1 MPGASLCA
9 STRCGGSSRAA
20 ASALKKTIYATEQD
34 RPDIAR
40 RRYWWQKYQTR
51 IDPSRFVFIDETWV
65 KTNMTRLRG
74 WFQKGQVLLS
84 KVTSGHWKTITF
96 IAALRLDGMT
106 APFTIRG
113 PINRDSFETYVEK
126 VLCPTLRPR
135 DVVIMDNL
143 NSHKGKFVRNM
154 IRKAGA
160 HLFFLPAY
168 SPDMNAIEQ
177 VFAKIKTLLRKAD
190 ARTEEELND
199 EIAKLLKTIQP
210 TECAN
215 YIRNAGYTST

>member
-1 MPGASLCA
+1 
-9 STRCGGSSRAA
+9 
-20 ASALKKTIYATEQD
+20 
-34 RPDIAR
+34 
-40 RRYWWQKYQTR
+40 
-51 IDPSRFVFIDETWV
+51 VFIDETWV
-65 KTNMTRLRG
+65 KDNLTRLRG
-74 WFQKGQVLLS
+74 WFAKGKALLS
-84 KVTSGHWKTITF
+84 KVTSGHWKTFTF

-126 VLCPTLRPR
+126 ILVPTLKPR

-143 NSHKGKFVRNM
+143 NSHKGKLVRSM
-154 IRKAGA
+154 IRQAGA

-190 ARTEEELND
+190 ARSEAELND
-199 EIAKLLKTIQP
+199 EIAKLLKTITP
-210 TECAN
+210 NECAN
-215 YIRNAGYTST
+215 YIRNAGYASA

>member
-1 MPGASLCA
+1 
-9 STRCGGSSRAA
+9 
-20 ASALKKTIYATEQD
+20 
-34 RPDIAR
+34 
-40 RRYWWQKYQTR
+40 
-51 IDPSRFVFIDETWV
+51 
-65 KTNMTRLRG
+65 MTRLRG
-74 WFQKGQVLLS
+74 WYQKGQALLS
-84 KVTSGHWKTITF
+84 KVTSGHWKTFTF
-96 IAALRLDGMT
+96 IAALRIDGMT

-126 VLCPTLRPR
+126 VLVPTLKPR

-143 NSHKGKFVRNM
+143 NSHKGRIVRDL

-190 ARTEEELND
+190 ARSEAELND
-199 EIAKLLKTIQP
+199 EIAELLKQIKP
-210 TECAN
+210 SECAN
-215 YIRNAGYTST
+215 YIRNTGYKSA

>member
-1 MPGASLCA
+1 
-9 STRCGGSSRAA
+9 
-20 ASALKKTIYATEQD
+20 
-34 RPDIAR
+34 
-40 RRYWWQKYQTR
+40 
-51 IDPSRFVFIDETWV
+51 V
-65 KTNMTRLRG
+65 KDNMTRLRG
-74 WFQKGQVLLS
+74 WFQKGRALLS

-113 PINRDSFETYVEK
+113 PINRDSFEAYVEQ
-126 VLCPTLRPR
+126 VLLPTLKPR

-143 NSHKGKFVRNM
+143 NSHKGRLVRDM

-190 ARTEEELND
+190 ARSEEDLNA
-199 EIAKLLKTIQP
+199 EIAKLLKTIP
-210 TECAN
+210 TSECAN
-215 YIRNAGYTST
+215 YFRSAGYKSA

>member
-1 MPGASLCA
+1 
-9 STRCGGSSRAA
+9 
-20 ASALKKTIYATEQD
+20 
-34 RPDIAR
+34 
-40 RRYWWQKYQTR
+40 
-51 IDPSRFVFIDETWV
+51 V

-74 WFQKGQVLLS
+74 WFQKGHALLS

-126 VLCPTLRPR
+126 VLSPTLRPR

-143 NSHKGKFVRNM
+143 SSHKSKFVRDM

-168 SPDMNAIEQ
+168 SPDMNAIKQ

-190 ARTEEELND
+190 ARTEEQLND

-210 TECAN
+210 TECAH
-215 YIRNAGYTST
+215 